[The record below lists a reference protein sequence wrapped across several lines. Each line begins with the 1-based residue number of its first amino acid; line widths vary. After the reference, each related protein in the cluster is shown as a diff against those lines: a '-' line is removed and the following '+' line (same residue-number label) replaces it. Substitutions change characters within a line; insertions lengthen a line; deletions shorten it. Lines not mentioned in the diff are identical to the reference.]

1 MEKET
6 LILLNGINQAII
18 KYRGMYSRWANEHN
32 ISYHEMLV
40 LYEIRE
46 SGFCTQKQICENYL
60 LPKQT
65 INNVITAM
73 RKDGILVYDESHS
86 TGREKAFVLS
96 DQGEQYAA
104 PLLAS
109 LNAVETR
116 ALDIIGKDTLQTLTN
131 FMLEY
136 DQALKTAFDEEKEP
150 AETAL

>member
-1 MEKET
+1 MEKEN

-46 SGFCTQKQICENYL
+46 GGFCTQKQICESYL

-73 RKDGILVYDESHS
+73 RKNGILVYDESHS
-86 TGREKAFVLS
+86 IGREKAFVLS
-96 DQGEQYAA
+96 DQGKQYAA

-109 LNAVETR
+109 LNAIENR
-116 ALDIIGKDTLQTLTN
+116 ALEIMSKDKLQTLTSL
-131 FMLEY
+131 MLEY
-136 DQALKTAFDEEKEP
+136 DQALNTAFGEER
-150 AETAL
+150 